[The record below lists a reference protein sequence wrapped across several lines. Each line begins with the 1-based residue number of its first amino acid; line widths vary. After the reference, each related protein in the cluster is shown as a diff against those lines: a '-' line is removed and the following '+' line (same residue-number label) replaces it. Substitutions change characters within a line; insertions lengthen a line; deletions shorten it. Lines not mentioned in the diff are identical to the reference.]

1 MLATSAVSERSFSV
15 MRRLFTYLRANMGQ
29 NRLNNLMVLHIHK
42 ELLDQLSL
50 IDVADDLVKENDQRQ
65 TVFGDFDSL
74 DLRRKT
80 SSVKSVGIQVNIK

>member
-1 MLATSAVSERSFSV
+1 
-15 MRRLFTYLRANMGQ
+15 MRQ

-50 IDVADDLVKENDQRQ
+50 IDVADDFVKESDQRQ
-65 TVFGDFDSL
+65 TVFGEFDSL

-80 SSVKSVGIQVNIK
+80 SSVKSVGIQVDIK